1 MMEGNSVLFRN
12 NMLTTIE
19 RVYQKNRSWASANV
33 VNPVYENLVN
43 EGFSSF
49 LEYLRWHGL
58 ANEPEMLVLSSR
70 HHFFYDQNDMEGIR
84 VLVNL
89 KKLNK
94 IKALDKFLNVLH
106 RVLQPD
112 ANFTGCFIDSKNHR
126 WNGSNLFKTSY
137 LYKRFIDFLDH
148 RTDRV
153 MTRNSV
159 KELLEFHGFRIIDM
173 TEINGITYF
182 NTLNQRKYGE

>member
-1 MMEGNSVLFRN
+1 MEGNSVLYSSS
-12 NMLTTIE
+12 MLTTIE
-19 RVYQKNRSWASANV
+19 RVYQINRSWASANV
-33 VNPVYENLVN
+33 INPVHENLVK

-58 ANEPEMLVLSSR
+58 AYEPEMLVLSSR

-94 IKALDKFLNVLH
+94 IKDLDNFLNVLH
-106 RVLQPD
+106 LVLPPD
-112 ANFTGCFIDSKNHR
+112 ANFTGCFSDSKNHG
-126 WNGSNLFKTSY
+126 WNGSTWYRTSF

-148 RTDRV
+148 KTDRV
-153 MTRNSV
+153 MTRSSV
-159 KELLEFHGFRIIDM
+159 KELLELHGFRIIDM

-182 NTLNQRKYGE
+182 NTLNQRKHGE